1 MQVKILCL
9 ILLLLPITIFA
20 STPNHI
26 MPKMLKCELKI
37 EPQQYEAQAVL
48 LDFTI
53 HNTSA
58 KPISLL
64 TWYTPFEGFFS
75 NLFKITNKENQTL
88 EYLGPMVK
96 RNTPQIDDFVI
107 INANSSLTT
116 QIDLAQAYEFKKDDY
131 AITLI
136 TKPIAHK
143 VNNVFNSS
151 ICHANTVSINIE

>member
-1 MQVKILCL
+1 MKVKILCL
-9 ILLLLPITIFA
+9 LLMLLPTASFA

-37 EPQQYEAQAVL
+37 EPQQYVAQAIL

-58 KPISLL
+58 KPISIL

-75 NLFKITNKENQTL
+75 NLFKITNKANLTL
-88 EYLGPMVK
+88 EYQGPMVK
-96 RNTPQIDDFVI
+96 RSTPQIDDFVT

-131 AITLI
+131 VIALI

-151 ICHANTVSINIE
+151 ICHVNSVSIKIE